1 MLSEDH
7 SQNARATHPRE
18 VDTVTNQGPGPGQV
32 PGQGQGQG
40 RTAPRPNGAKE
51 LARDQREAPK
61 KPVPMGKAKRR
72 VRNFVLQPLLQV
84 KVGLYFILVSLLF
97 ATALALIIY
106 YNFGGLVN
114 SIVLLTDAEEE
125 VRELFLDYWKGT
137 QLWIYFSFAVYLLA
151 SIGLSVFYT
160 HRMVGPT
167 FAFRRH
173 IRSIAEGRYH
183 VRTHLR
189 KGDAFSEVADELN
202 HLSEVM
208 ERTRGLPHNPVK

>member
-1 MLSEDH
+1 MLNDKR
-7 SQNARATHPRE
+7 SQNARMSHPLE
-18 VDTVTNQGPGPGQV
+18 VDTVTKQE
-32 PGQGQGQG
+32 QGQQG
-40 RTAPRPNGAKE
+40 RSPAQGRPAPQGSSGESP
-51 LARDQREAPK
+51 PK
-61 KPVPMGKAKRR
+61 AVLLGKAKRR

-84 KVGLYFILVSLLF
+84 KVGLYFIIVSMMF
-97 ATALALIIY
+97 AAALALIIY

-114 SIVLLTDAEEE
+114 SIVLLTDAEDE

-137 QLWIYFSFAVYLLA
+137 QLWIYMTFAIYLMA
-151 SIGLSVFYT
+151 SISLSVLYT

-173 IRSIAEGRYH
+173 IRSIAEGRYNA
-183 VRTHLR
+183 RTHLR

-208 ERTRGLPHNPVK
+208 ERTRGAPHHAGK